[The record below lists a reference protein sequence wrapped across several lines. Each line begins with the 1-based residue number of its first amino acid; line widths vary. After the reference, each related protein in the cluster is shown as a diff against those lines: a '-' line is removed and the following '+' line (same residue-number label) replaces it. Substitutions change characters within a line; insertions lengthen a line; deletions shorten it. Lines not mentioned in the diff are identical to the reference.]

1 MARPTRGTLTR
12 RRVSA
17 GVAISCAVLVAP
29 LGAQG
34 KAVDSTPP
42 PWTYNTQD
50 ASFRVEVVATGIQR
64 PVALSFLPD
73 GRLLVADRPIGQL
86 SLLDVTTGALT
97 PIAGVPPVH
106 GKVDGGL
113 LDVLV
118 HPEYPRNGWIYFAYA
133 APGPDGNATVV
144 DRARLRGASLVDRER
159 VFSALPV
166 VANSNEFGSRL
177 VLDKGFL
184 YVSVGQRNT
193 PAFAQDLASHPGK
206 IIRVRENGA
215 VPDDNPFVHEQG
227 AQPEIWCYGNRNPV
241 GLALNP
247 ETGELWEHE
256 HGPMGG
262 DEVNIIRRG
271 RNYGWPVISYGR
283 EYDGRPVGA
292 GITHQDGMEQ
302 PIYYY
307 NPDIAPSGMLFY
319 SGNAFPAW
327 RGNLFIGAMTRG
339 HLNRLVIEHDRVL
352 HEERLLEDRGWRV
365 RAVQQ
370 GPDGMIYLGV
380 DAGMIVRLRPVEPL
394 PLRKP

>member
-1 MARPTRGTLTR
+1 MALPARGTVIPTLVR
-12 RRVSA
+12 
-17 GVAISCAVLVAP
+17 GAIPICYAALLAP
-29 LGAQG
+29 LAAQS
-34 KAVDSTPP
+34 KAVDSTATS
-42 PWTYNTQD
+42 WTYHTQN
-50 ASFRVEVVATGIQR
+50 ASFRAEVVATGLER

-73 GRLLVADRPIGQL
+73 ARLLVADRPTGQL
-86 SLLDVTTGALT
+86 SVLDVTTGVLTALD
-97 PIAGVPPVH
+97 GVPPVH

-118 HPEYPRNGWIYFAYA
+118 HPDYQRNGWIYFAYA

-159 VFSALPV
+159 LFSARPV
-166 VANSNEFGSRL
+166 VPNSNEFGSRL

-184 YVSVGQRNT
+184 YIAVGQRNT
-193 PAFAQDLASHPGK
+193 PAFAQDLGTHPGK
-206 IIRVRENGA
+206 IIRVREDGT
-215 VPDDNPFVHEQG
+215 VPGDNPFVHEQG
-227 AQPEIWCYGNRNPV
+227 ALPEIWCYGNRNPV

-256 HGPMGG
+256 HGPLGG

-292 GITHQDGMEQ
+292 GITHQAGMEQ
-302 PIYYY
+302 PVYYY
-307 NPDIAPSGMLFY
+307 DPDIAPSGMIFY
-319 SGNAFPAW
+319 TGNAFPTW
-327 RGNLFIGAMTRG
+327 RGNLFIGAMVRG

-370 GPDGMIYLGV
+370 GPDGLIYLGV
-380 DAGMIVRLRPVEPL
+380 DTGMIVRLRPLESP
-394 PLRKP
+394 PPRKS